1 MTFFSNP
8 PSVLMTLSYAL
19 IFSLCAVN
27 LATAQPNERQL
38 QLIVNNCLQCHASEA
53 SGAPLIGNAD
63 HWEDVIDQGEDVILK
78 HVVEGIRGMPPLG
91 YCSACT
97 ENDFRQ
103 LIYLVTGM
111 PAPPVINASPVK
123 ASPAKGESL

>member
-1 MTFFSNP
+1 MTFFCKTR
-8 PSVLMTLSYAL
+8 SVLMALSWTLL
-19 IFSLCAVN
+19 LSLSFAN
-27 LATAQPNERQL
+27 LTTAQPNERQL
-38 QLIVNNCLQCHASEA
+38 QLFTNNCLQCHASEA
-53 SGAPLIGNAD
+53 SGAPLIGNTD

-111 PAPPVINASPVK
+111 PAPAVIK
-123 ASPAKGESL
+123 ASPFKTSPTKRDSL

>member
-1 MTFFSNP
+1 MTFFSKTR
-8 PSVLMTLSYAL
+8 SVLMALPWTLL
-19 IFSLCAVN
+19 LSLSFAN

-38 QLIVNNCLQCHASEA
+38 QLFANNCLQCHASEA

-63 HWEDVIDQGEDVILK
+63 HWKDVIDQGEEVILK

-111 PAPPVINASPVK
+111 PEPAVNK
-123 ASPAKGESL
+123 ASPAKGYSL